1 MWLAG
6 RDYGDLAR
14 LLSPSIDLTY
24 ADEDDSSPLGLDVR
38 VLSLLTD
45 SIALNSTA
53 ELRPSDGELPVVLSA
68 MKLPRSSSVISYLA
82 HCEQSCT

>member
-1 MWLAG
+1 MWVAG

-14 LLSPSIDLTY
+14 LLSPSIDLTM

-38 VLSLLTD
+38 VLSLLND

-53 ELRPSDGELPVVLSA
+53 ELRQSDGESPV
-68 MKLPRSSSVISYLA
+68 M
-82 HCEQSCT
+82 HCELYCPTMEYPLLPQLSCSQT